1 MNDASSTLPLPWAPE
16 DKHSFF
22 TPRFLS
28 QIMRRIVRY
37 YDVFKDF
44 WLSSTT
50 SKHISLLLIGIFL
63 ALALLFGLNAIKILP
78 HWFST
83 VAPATPFKAIQ
94 FAFTLVLALEVIGLI
109 LAVADSVGIAVS
121 KQLEIMTL
129 ILLRD
134 AFTDISHL
142 HTPIS
147 VVEDYTNLLQIL
159 TVAICSLLL
168 FVFRALFLKFHY
180 IQDYGNM
187 RGYVNAKKCVAF
199 FLLMSVVLT
208 EGYDIY
214 AMIVLHN
221 KTLFFHVFYSLL
233 VFSDIFLVLVGQY
246 FMPSFHVTFRNSGY
260 AISAL
265 LMRIA
270 LEAPHYAG
278 AAICVLAGL
287 YLLALARA
295 TAYFRDT
302 ESRLER

>member
-1 MNDASSTLPLPWAPE
+1 MNDASSTLPLPWTPE
-16 DKHSFF
+16 DKHSVI
-22 TPRFLS
+22 TLRFLS
-28 QIMRRIVRY
+28 HIMRRIVRY
-37 YDVFKDF
+37 YDVFRDF
-44 WLSSTT
+44 WVSSTT
-50 SKHISLLLIGIFL
+50 SKYISLVLIGIFL
-63 ALALLFGLNAIKILP
+63 ASALLFGLNTIKILP
-78 HWFST
+78 DWFST
-83 VAPATPFKAIQ
+83 VAPTTPFKAIQ

-121 KQLEIMTL
+121 KQLEIMAL

-134 AFTDISHL
+134 AFTDISQL

-147 VVEDYTNLLQIL
+147 VAGDYTFLLQIL
-159 TVAICSLLL
+159 TVAVSSLLL
-168 FVFRALFLKFHY
+168 FIFRALFLKFHY
-180 IQDYGNM
+180 VQGYWDM

-199 FLLMSVVLT
+199 FLLVAVVIA

-221 KTLFFHVFYSLL
+221 RTLFFHVFYGLL
-233 VFSDIFLVLVGQY
+233 IFSDIFLVLVGQY

-287 YLLALARA
+287 YLLALAWA
-295 TAYFRDT
+295 TAHF
-302 ESRLER
+302 LPHN